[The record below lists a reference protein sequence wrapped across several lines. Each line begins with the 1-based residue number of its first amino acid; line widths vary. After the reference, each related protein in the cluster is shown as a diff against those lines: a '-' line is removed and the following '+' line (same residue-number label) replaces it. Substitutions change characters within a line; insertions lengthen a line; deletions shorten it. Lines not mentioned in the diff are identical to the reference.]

1 MQSLKKIVNNGLII
15 LGLSFGGSVLASSQP
30 SVLSNGEIVEAIN
43 VIDEKYEKS
52 TEQGNLEA

>member
-1 MQSLKKIVNNGLII
+1 M
-15 LGLSFGGSVLASSQP
+15 LASSQP